1 MARYRSAAVISR
13 YEKLIRV
20 LSVAVIVLLVAC
32 ITLTVLWRGAAKKAG
47 GTASV
52 GEASSLSVVSI
63 DSSQESIAAEVVS
76 SSSSKAGSA
85 TVSSA
90 PKGSAAAVSSKV
102 GSSSKTVPTSGQLG
116 QWNLKLVNRQNLLEN
131 NTNIQTAKIEA
142 RFARD
147 VGMKYDARAVSYLNA
162 MCAAAEKDGVSL
174 LVISSFR
181 LHTRQ
186 VTLFQNQLKKV
197 KANNPQLSEQAAI
210 DKAATV
216 VAYPGSSEHELGLAV
231 DFNSVEETFEN
242 TKQFAWLQAHAAEY
256 GFVMR
261 YPKSKQSL
269 TGVIYEPWH
278 YRYVGK
284 DHAAKMNQLGY
295 CLEEYV
301 TYLKQQTK

>member
-20 LSVAVIVLLVAC
+20 LSVAVILLLVAC
-32 ITLTVLWRGAAKKAG
+32 ITLTVLWRGAVKKAR

-52 GEASSLSVVSI
+52 GEASSLSVISI
-63 DSSQESIAAEVVS
+63 DSSQENLAAEVAF
-76 SSSSKAGSA
+76 SSKAGSA
-85 TVSSA
+85 AASSTPKSSA
-90 PKGSAAAVSSKV
+90 VAASSKV
-102 GSSSKTVPTSGQLG
+102 GSSSKTVPASGQLG

-181 LHTRQ
+181 LHSRQ

-197 KANNPQLSEQAAI
+197 QANNPQLSEQAAI

-256 GFVMR
+256 GFIMR
-261 YPKSKQSL
+261 YPKSKQGI

-284 DHAAKMNQLGY
+284 DHAAKINQLGY

>member
-20 LSVAVIVLLVAC
+20 LSVAVILLLVAC
-32 ITLTVLWRGAAKKAG
+32 ITLTVLWRSAAKKAR

-52 GEASSLSVVSI
+52 GEASSLSVVLI
-63 DSSQESIAAEVVS
+63 DSSQENLAAEVAF
-76 SSSSKAGSA
+76 SSKAGSA
-85 TVSSA
+85 AASSTPKSSA
-90 PKGSAAAVSSKV
+90 VAASSKV
-102 GSSSKTVPTSGQLG
+102 GSSSKTVQASGQLG

-181 LHTRQ
+181 LHSRQ

-256 GFVMR
+256 GFIMR
-261 YPKSKQSL
+261 YPKSKQGI

-284 DHAAKMNQLGY
+284 DHAAKINQLGY

>member
-20 LSVAVIVLLVAC
+20 LSVAVILLLVAC
-32 ITLTVLWRGAAKKAG
+32 ITLTVLWRSAVKKAR

-52 GEASSLSVVSI
+52 GEASSLSVVLI
-63 DSSQESIAAEVVS
+63 DSSQENLAAEVAF
-76 SSSSKAGSA
+76 SSKAGSA
-85 TVSSA
+85 AASSTPKSSA
-90 PKGSAAAVSSKV
+90 VAASSKV
-102 GSSSKTVPTSGQLG
+102 GSSSKTVPASGQLG

-181 LHTRQ
+181 LHSRQ

-197 KANNPQLSEQAAI
+197 QANNPQLSEQAAI

>member
-20 LSVAVIVLLVAC
+20 LSVAVILLLVAC
-32 ITLTVLWRGAAKKAG
+32 ITLTVLWRSAAKKAR

-63 DSSQESIAAEVVS
+63 DSSQENLAAEVAF
-76 SSSSKAGSA
+76 SSKAGSA
-85 TVSSA
+85 AASST
-90 PKGSAAAVSSKV
+90 PKSSAAAASSKV
-102 GSSSKTVPTSGQLG
+102 GSSSKTVPASGQLG

-174 LVISSFR
+174 LVISSFW
-181 LHTRQ
+181 LHSRQ
-186 VTLFQNQLKKV
+186 VTLFQNQLKRV
-197 KANNPQLSEQAAI
+197 QANNPQLSEQAAI

-256 GFVMR
+256 GFIMR
-261 YPKSKQSL
+261 YPKSKQGI

-284 DHAAKMNQLGY
+284 DHAAKINQLGY

>member
-20 LSVAVIVLLVAC
+20 LSVAVILLLVAC
-32 ITLTVLWRGAAKKAG
+32 ITLTVLWRSAVKKAR

-63 DSSQESIAAEVVS
+63 DSSQENLAAEVAF
-76 SSSSKAGSA
+76 SSKAGSA
-85 TVSSA
+85 AASSTPKSSA
-90 PKGSAAAVSSKV
+90 VAASSKV
-102 GSSSKTVPTSGQLG
+102 GSSSKTVQASGQLG

-181 LHTRQ
+181 LHSRQ

-197 KANNPQLSEQAAI
+197 QANNPQLSEQAAI

-256 GFVMR
+256 GFIMR
-261 YPKSKQSL
+261 YPKSKQGI

-284 DHAAKMNQLGY
+284 DHAAKINQLGY

>member
-20 LSVAVIVLLVAC
+20 LSVAVILLLVAC
-32 ITLTVLWRGAAKKAG
+32 ITLTVLWRSAAKKAR

-63 DSSQESIAAEVVS
+63 DSSQENLAAEVAF
-76 SSSSKAGSA
+76 SSKAGSA
-85 TVSSA
+85 AASSTPKSSA
-90 PKGSAAAVSSKV
+90 VAASSKV
-102 GSSSKTVPTSGQLG
+102 GSSSKTVQASGQLG

-181 LHTRQ
+181 LHSRQ

-197 KANNPQLSEQAAI
+197 QANNPQLSEQAAI

-256 GFVMR
+256 GFIMR

>member
-20 LSVAVIVLLVAC
+20 LSVAVILLLVAC
-32 ITLTVLWRGAAKKAG
+32 ITLTVLWRSAAKKAR

-63 DSSQESIAAEVVS
+63 DSSQENLAAEVAF
-76 SSSSKAGSA
+76 SSK
-85 TVSSA
+85 V
-90 PKGSAAAVSSKV
+90 GSAAASSTPKSSAVAASSKV
-102 GSSSKTVPTSGQLG
+102 GSSSKTVQASGQLG

-181 LHTRQ
+181 LHSRQ

-197 KANNPQLSEQAAI
+197 QANNPQLSEQAAI

-256 GFVMR
+256 GFIMR

-284 DHAAKMNQLGY
+284 DHAAKINQLGY

>member
-1 MARYRSAAVISR
+1 
-13 YEKLIRV
+13 
-20 LSVAVIVLLVAC
+20 
-32 ITLTVLWRGAAKKAG
+32 
-47 GTASV
+47 
-52 GEASSLSVVSI
+52 
-63 DSSQESIAAEVVS
+63 
-76 SSSSKAGSA
+76 
-85 TVSSA
+85 
-90 PKGSAAAVSSKV
+90 
-102 GSSSKTVPTSGQLG
+102 
-116 QWNLKLVNRQNLLEN
+116 
-131 NTNIQTAKIEA
+131 
-142 RFARD
+142 
-147 VGMKYDARAVSYLNA
+147 

-181 LHTRQ
+181 LHSRQ

-197 KANNPQLSEQAAI
+197 QANNPQLSEQAAI

-256 GFVMR
+256 GFIMR
-261 YPKSKQSL
+261 YPKSNQGI

-284 DHAAKMNQLGY
+284 DHAAKINQLGY

>member
-20 LSVAVIVLLVAC
+20 LSVAVILLLVAC
-32 ITLTVLWRGAAKKAG
+32 ITLTVLWRSAAKKAR

-52 GEASSLSVVSI
+52 GEASSLSVVLI
-63 DSSQESIAAEVVS
+63 DSSQENLAAEVAF
-76 SSSSKAGSA
+76 SSKAGSA
-85 TVSSA
+85 AASSTPKSSA
-90 PKGSAAAVSSKV
+90 VAASSKV
-102 GSSSKTVPTSGQLG
+102 GSSSKTVQASGQLG

-181 LHTRQ
+181 LHSRQ

-197 KANNPQLSEQAAI
+197 QANNPQLSEQAAI

>member
-20 LSVAVIVLLVAC
+20 LSVAVILLLVAC
-32 ITLTVLWRGAAKKAG
+32 ITLTVLWRSAVKKAR

-52 GEASSLSVVSI
+52 GEASSLSVVLI
-63 DSSQESIAAEVVS
+63 DSSQENLAAEVAF
-76 SSSSKAGSA
+76 SSKAGSA
-85 TVSSA
+85 AASSTPKSSA
-90 PKGSAAAVSSKV
+90 VAASSKV
-102 GSSSKTVPTSGQLG
+102 GSSSKTVPASGQLG

-181 LHTRQ
+181 LHSRQ

-197 KANNPQLSEQAAI
+197 QANNPQLSEQAAI

-261 YPKSKQSL
+261 YPKSKQGI

>member
-20 LSVAVIVLLVAC
+20 LSVAVILLLVAC
-32 ITLTVLWRGAAKKAG
+32 ITLTVLWRSAVKKAR

-63 DSSQESIAAEVVS
+63 DSSQENLAAEVAF
-76 SSSSKAGSA
+76 SSKAGSA
-85 TVSSA
+85 AASSTPKSSA
-90 PKGSAAAVSSKV
+90 VAASSKV
-102 GSSSKTVPTSGQLG
+102 GSSSKTVQASGQLG

-181 LHTRQ
+181 LHSRQ
-186 VTLFQNQLKKV
+186 VTLFQNQLKTV
-197 KANNPQLSEQAAI
+197 QANNPQLSEQAAI

-256 GFVMR
+256 GFIMR
-261 YPKSKQSL
+261 YPKSKQGI

-284 DHAAKMNQLGY
+284 DHAAKINQLGY

>member
-20 LSVAVIVLLVAC
+20 LSVAVILLLVAC
-32 ITLTVLWRGAAKKAG
+32 ITLTVLWRSAVKKAR

-52 GEASSLSVVSI
+52 GEASSLSVVLI
-63 DSSQESIAAEVVS
+63 DSSQENLAAEVAF
-76 SSSSKAGSA
+76 SSKAGSA
-85 TVSSA
+85 AASSTPKSSA
-90 PKGSAAAVSSKV
+90 VAASSKV
-102 GSSSKTVPTSGQLG
+102 GSSSKTVQASGQLG

-181 LHTRQ
+181 LHSRQ

-197 KANNPQLSEQAAI
+197 QANNPQLSEQAAI

>member
-20 LSVAVIVLLVAC
+20 LSVAVILLLVAC
-32 ITLTVLWRGAAKKAG
+32 ITLTVLWRSAAKKAR

-63 DSSQESIAAEVVS
+63 DSSQENLAAEVAF
-76 SSSSKAGSA
+76 SSKAGSA
-85 TVSSA
+85 AASSTPKSSA
-90 PKGSAAAVSSKV
+90 VAASSKV
-102 GSSSKTVPTSGQLG
+102 GSSSKTVQASGQLG

-181 LHTRQ
+181 LHSRQ

-197 KANNPQLSEQAAI
+197 QANNPQLSEQAAI

-256 GFVMR
+256 GFIMR
-261 YPKSKQSL
+261 YPKSKQGI

-284 DHAAKMNQLGY
+284 DHAAKINQLGY

>member
-20 LSVAVIVLLVAC
+20 LSVAVILLLVAC
-32 ITLTVLWRGAAKKAG
+32 ITLTVLWRSAVKKAR

-63 DSSQESIAAEVVS
+63 DSSQENLAAEVAF
-76 SSSSKAGSA
+76 SSK
-85 TVSSA
+85 V
-90 PKGSAAAVSSKV
+90 GSAAASSTPKSSAVAASSKV
-102 GSSSKTVPTSGQLG
+102 GSSSKTVQASGQLG

-181 LHTRQ
+181 LHSRQ

-197 KANNPQLSEQAAI
+197 QANNPQLSEQAAI

-261 YPKSKQSL
+261 YPKSKQGI

>member
-20 LSVAVIVLLVAC
+20 LSVAVILLLVAC
-32 ITLTVLWRGAAKKAG
+32 ITLPVLWRSAVKKAR

-63 DSSQESIAAEVVS
+63 DSSQENLAAEVAF
-76 SSSSKAGSA
+76 SSKAGSA
-85 TVSSA
+85 AASSTPKSSA
-90 PKGSAAAVSSKV
+90 VAASSKV
-102 GSSSKTVPTSGQLG
+102 GSSSKTVPASGQLG

-181 LHTRQ
+181 LHSRQ

-197 KANNPQLSEQAAI
+197 QANNPQLSEQAAI

-256 GFVMR
+256 GFIMR
-261 YPKSKQSL
+261 YPKSKQGI

-284 DHAAKMNQLGY
+284 DHAAKINQLGY

>member
-20 LSVAVIVLLVAC
+20 LSVAVILLLVAC
-32 ITLTVLWRGAAKKAG
+32 ITVTVLWRSAAKKAR

-52 GEASSLSVVSI
+52 GEASSLSVVLI
-63 DSSQESIAAEVVS
+63 DSSQENLAAEVAF
-76 SSSSKAGSA
+76 SSKAGSA
-85 TVSSA
+85 AASSTPKSSA
-90 PKGSAAAVSSKV
+90 VAASSKV
-102 GSSSKTVPTSGQLG
+102 GSSSKTVQASGQLG

-181 LHTRQ
+181 LHSRQ

-197 KANNPQLSEQAAI
+197 QANNPQLSEQAAI

>member
-20 LSVAVIVLLVAC
+20 LSVAVILLLVAC
-32 ITLTVLWRGAAKKAG
+32 ITLTVLWRSAVKKAR

-63 DSSQESIAAEVVS
+63 DSSQENLAAEVAF
-76 SSSSKAGSA
+76 SSKAGSA
-85 TVSSA
+85 AASSTPKSSA
-90 PKGSAAAVSSKV
+90 VAASSKV
-102 GSSSKTVPTSGQLG
+102 GSSSKTVPASGQLG

-181 LHTRQ
+181 LHSRQ

-197 KANNPQLSEQAAI
+197 QANNPQLSEQAAI

-261 YPKSKQSL
+261 YPKSKQGI

>member
-20 LSVAVIVLLVAC
+20 LSVAVILLLVAC
-32 ITLTVLWRGAAKKAG
+32 ITLTVLWRSAVKKAR

-63 DSSQESIAAEVVS
+63 DSSQENLAAEVAF
-76 SSSSKAGSA
+76 SSKAGSA
-85 TVSSA
+85 AASSTPKSSA
-90 PKGSAAAVSSKV
+90 VAASSKV
-102 GSSSKTVPTSGQLG
+102 GSSSKTVQASGQLG

-181 LHTRQ
+181 LHSRQ

-197 KANNPQLSEQAAI
+197 QANNPQLSEQAAI

>member
-20 LSVAVIVLLVAC
+20 LSVAVILLLVAC
-32 ITLTVLWRGAAKKAG
+32 ITLTVLWRSAVKKAR

-52 GEASSLSVVSI
+52 GESSSLSVVSI
-63 DSSQESIAAEVVS
+63 DSSQENLAAEVAF
-76 SSSSKAGSA
+76 SSKAGSA
-85 TVSSA
+85 AASSSPKSSA
-90 PKGSAAAVSSKV
+90 VAASSKV
-102 GSSSKTVPTSGQLG
+102 GSSSKTVPASGQLG

-181 LHTRQ
+181 LHSRQ

-284 DHAAKMNQLGY
+284 DHAAKINQLGY

>member
-1 MARYRSAAVISR
+1 M
-13 YEKLIRV
+13 
-20 LSVAVIVLLVAC
+20 
-32 ITLTVLWRGAAKKAG
+32 
-47 GTASV
+47 
-52 GEASSLSVVSI
+52 
-63 DSSQESIAAEVVS
+63 
-76 SSSSKAGSA
+76 
-85 TVSSA
+85 
-90 PKGSAAAVSSKV
+90 
-102 GSSSKTVPTSGQLG
+102 
-116 QWNLKLVNRQNLLEN
+116 VNRQNLLEN

-181 LHTRQ
+181 LHSRQ

-261 YPKSKQSL
+261 YPKSKQGI

>member
-20 LSVAVIVLLVAC
+20 LSVAVILLLVAC
-32 ITLTVLWRGAAKKAG
+32 ITLTVLWRSAVKKAR

-63 DSSQESIAAEVVS
+63 DSSQENLAAEVAF
-76 SSSSKAGSA
+76 SSKAGSA
-85 TVSSA
+85 AASST
-90 PKGSAAAVSSKV
+90 PKSSAAAASSKV
-102 GSSSKTVPTSGQLG
+102 GSSSKTVQASGQLG

-181 LHTRQ
+181 LHSRQ

-197 KANNPQLSEQAAI
+197 QANNPQLSEQAAI

-256 GFVMR
+256 GFIMR
-261 YPKSKQSL
+261 YPKSKQGI

-284 DHAAKMNQLGY
+284 DHAAKINQLGY

>member
-20 LSVAVIVLLVAC
+20 LSVAVILLLVAC
-32 ITLTVLWRGAAKKAG
+32 ITLTVLWRSAVKKAR

-63 DSSQESIAAEVVS
+63 DSSQENLAAEVAF
-76 SSSSKAGSA
+76 SSKAGSA
-85 TVSSA
+85 AASSTPKSSA
-90 PKGSAAAVSSKV
+90 VAASSKV
-102 GSSSKTVPTSGQLG
+102 GSSSKTVQASGQLG

-181 LHTRQ
+181 LHSRQ
-186 VTLFQNQLKKV
+186 VTLFQNQLKTV
-197 KANNPQLSEQAAI
+197 QANNPQLSEQAAI

-256 GFVMR
+256 GFIMR
-261 YPKSKQSL
+261 YPKSKQGI

-284 DHAAKMNQLGY
+284 DHASKINQLGY

>member
-20 LSVAVIVLLVAC
+20 LSVAVILLLVAC
-32 ITLTVLWRGAAKKAG
+32 ITLTVLWRSAVKKAR

-63 DSSQESIAAEVVS
+63 DSSQENLAAEVAF
-76 SSSSKAGSA
+76 SSKAGSA
-85 TVSSA
+85 AASSTPKSSA
-90 PKGSAAAVSSKV
+90 VAASSKV
-102 GSSSKTVPTSGQLG
+102 GSSSKTVPASGQLG

-181 LHTRQ
+181 LHSRQ

-197 KANNPQLSEQAAI
+197 QANNPQLSEQAAI

-256 GFVMR
+256 GFIMR
-261 YPKSKQSL
+261 YPKSKQGI

-284 DHAAKMNQLGY
+284 DHAAKINQLGY

>member
-20 LSVAVIVLLVAC
+20 LSVAVILLLVAC
-32 ITLTVLWRGAAKKAG
+32 ITLTVLWRSAVKKAR

-63 DSSQESIAAEVVS
+63 DSSQENLAAEVAF
-76 SSSSKAGSA
+76 SSKAGSA
-85 TVSSA
+85 AASSTPKSSA
-90 PKGSAAAVSSKV
+90 VAASSKV
-102 GSSSKTVPTSGQLG
+102 GSSSKTVQASGQLG

-181 LHTRQ
+181 LHSRQ

-197 KANNPQLSEQAAI
+197 QANNPQLSEQAAI

-256 GFVMR
+256 GFIMR

>member
-20 LSVAVIVLLVAC
+20 LSVAVILLLVAC
-32 ITLTVLWRGAAKKAG
+32 ITLTVLWRSAVKKAR

-63 DSSQESIAAEVVS
+63 DSSQENLAAEVAF
-76 SSSSKAGSA
+76 SSKAGSA
-85 TVSSA
+85 AASSTPKSSA
-90 PKGSAAAVSSKV
+90 VAASSKV
-102 GSSSKTVPTSGQLG
+102 GSSSKTVPASGQLG

-181 LHTRQ
+181 LHSRQ

-197 KANNPQLSEQAAI
+197 QANNPQLSEQAAI

-256 GFVMR
+256 GFIMR

-284 DHAAKMNQLGY
+284 DHAAKINQLGY

>member
-1 MARYRSAAVISR
+1 MARYRSAAVISW

-20 LSVAVIVLLVAC
+20 LSIAVIVLLVAC
-32 ITLTVLWRGAAKKAG
+32 IILTVLWRSAAKKAK

-52 GEASSLSVVSI
+52 GEASSLSVVSA
-63 DSSQESIAAEVVS
+63 DSSQENLAAEVVS
-76 SSSSKAGSA
+76 SSSKAGSA
-85 TVSSA
+85 AASST
-90 PKGSAAAVSSKV
+90 PKSSAAAASSKV
-102 GSSSKTVPTSGQLG
+102 GSSSKTVPASGQLG

-181 LHTRQ
+181 LHSRQ

-261 YPKSKQSL
+261 YPKSKQGI

>member
-20 LSVAVIVLLVAC
+20 LSIAVIVLLVAC
-32 ITLTVLWRGAAKKAG
+32 ITLTVLWRSAAKKAK

-52 GEASSLSVVSI
+52 GKASSLSVVSI
-63 DSSQESIAAEVVS
+63 DSSQENLAAEVVS
-76 SSSSKAGSA
+76 SSSKAGSA
-85 TVSSA
+85 AASST
-90 PKGSAAAVSSKV
+90 PKSSAAAASSKV
-102 GSSSKTVPTSGQLG
+102 GSSSKTVQASGQLG

-181 LHTRQ
+181 LHSRQ

-261 YPKSKQSL
+261 YPKSKQSRAL
-269 TGVIYEPWH
+269 YFSALLG
-278 YRYVGK
+278 
-284 DHAAKMNQLGY
+284 AKM
-295 CLEEYV
+295 
-301 TYLKQQTK
+301 

>member
-20 LSVAVIVLLVAC
+20 LSVAVILLLVAC
-32 ITLTVLWRGAAKKAG
+32 ITLTVLWRSAAKKAR

-52 GEASSLSVVSI
+52 GEASSLSVVLI
-63 DSSQESIAAEVVS
+63 DSSQENLAAEVAF
-76 SSSSKAGSA
+76 SSKAGSA
-85 TVSSA
+85 AASSTPKSSA
-90 PKGSAAAVSSKV
+90 VAASSKV
-102 GSSSKTVPTSGQLG
+102 GSSSKTVPASGQLG

-181 LHTRQ
+181 LHSRQ

-197 KANNPQLSEQAAI
+197 QANNPQLSEQAAI

-256 GFVMR
+256 GFIMR
-261 YPKSKQSL
+261 YPKSKQGL

>member
-20 LSVAVIVLLVAC
+20 LSVAVILLLVAC
-32 ITLTVLWRGAAKKAG
+32 ITLTVLWRSAAKKAR

-63 DSSQESIAAEVVS
+63 DSSQENLAAEVAF
-76 SSSSKAGSA
+76 SSKAGSA
-85 TVSSA
+85 AASSTPKSSA
-90 PKGSAAAVSSKV
+90 VAASSKV
-102 GSSSKTVPTSGQLG
+102 GSSSKTVPASGQLG

-181 LHTRQ
+181 LHSRQ

-197 KANNPQLSEQAAI
+197 QANNPQLSEQAAI

>member
-20 LSVAVIVLLVAC
+20 LSVAVILLLVAC
-32 ITLTVLWRGAAKKAG
+32 ITLTVLWRSAAKKAR

-63 DSSQESIAAEVVS
+63 DSSQENLAAEVAF
-76 SSSSKAGSA
+76 SSKAGSA
-85 TVSSA
+85 AASST
-90 PKGSAAAVSSKV
+90 PKSSAAAASSKV
-102 GSSSKTVPTSGQLG
+102 GSSSKTVQASGQLG

-181 LHTRQ
+181 LHSRQ

-197 KANNPQLSEQAAI
+197 QANNPQLSEQAAI

>member
-20 LSVAVIVLLVAC
+20 LSVAVILLLVAC
-32 ITLTVLWRGAAKKAG
+32 ITLTVLWRSAAKKAR

-63 DSSQESIAAEVVS
+63 DFSQENLAAEVAF
-76 SSSSKAGSA
+76 SSKAGSA
-85 TVSSA
+85 AASSSPKSSA
-90 PKGSAAAVSSKV
+90 VAASSKV
-102 GSSSKTVPTSGQLG
+102 GSSSKTVQASGQLG

-181 LHTRQ
+181 LHSRQ

-197 KANNPQLSEQAAI
+197 QANNPQLSEQAAI

-256 GFVMR
+256 GFIMR
-261 YPKSKQSL
+261 YPKSKQGI

-284 DHAAKMNQLGY
+284 DHAAKINQLGY

>member
-20 LSVAVIVLLVAC
+20 LSVAVILLLVAC
-32 ITLTVLWRGAAKKAG
+32 ITLTVLWRSAVKKAR

-63 DSSQESIAAEVVS
+63 DSSQENLAAEVAF
-76 SSSSKAGSA
+76 SSKAGSA
-85 TVSSA
+85 AASSTPKSSA
-90 PKGSAAAVSSKV
+90 VAASSKV
-102 GSSSKTVPTSGQLG
+102 GSSSKTVQASGQLG

-181 LHTRQ
+181 LHSRQ

-197 KANNPQLSEQAAI
+197 QANNPQLSEQAAI

-256 GFVMR
+256 DFIMR
-261 YPKSKQSL
+261 YPKSKQGI

-284 DHAAKMNQLGY
+284 DHAAKINQLGY

>member
-20 LSVAVIVLLVAC
+20 LSVAVILLLVAC
-32 ITLTVLWRGAAKKAG
+32 ITLTVLWRSAVKKAR

-63 DSSQESIAAEVVS
+63 DSSQENLAAEVAF
-76 SSSSKAGSA
+76 SSKAGSA
-85 TVSSA
+85 AASSTPKSSA
-90 PKGSAAAVSSKV
+90 VAASSKV
-102 GSSSKTVPTSGQLG
+102 GSSSKTVQASGQLG

-131 NTNIQTAKIEA
+131 KTNIQTAKIEA

-181 LHTRQ
+181 LHSRQ

-197 KANNPQLSEQAAI
+197 QANNPQLSEQAAI

-256 GFVMR
+256 GFIMR

-278 YRYVGK
+278 YRYVCK

>member
-20 LSVAVIVLLVAC
+20 LSVAVILLLVAC
-32 ITLTVLWRGAAKKAG
+32 ITLTVLWRSAVKKAR

-63 DSSQESIAAEVVS
+63 DSSQENLAAEVAF
-76 SSSSKAGSA
+76 SSKAGSA
-85 TVSSA
+85 AASSTPKSSA
-90 PKGSAAAVSSKV
+90 VAASSKV
-102 GSSSKTVPTSGQLG
+102 GSSSKTVQASGQLG

-181 LHTRQ
+181 LHSRQ
-186 VTLFQNQLKKV
+186 VTLFQNQLKTV

-256 GFVMR
+256 GFIMR
-261 YPKSKQSL
+261 YPKSKQGI

-284 DHAAKMNQLGY
+284 DHAAKINQLGY